1 MLSAAEKCCGLAS
14 VDPPMET
21 LSYLGNKCYEM
32 DVVSA
37 QNVCGCVPVDPLPME
52 TVYVFVGVCLWTPLP
67 MGTVYVSSVPTIKGA
82 TGLNNLGNTCFMNAA
97 LQCVSNTWPLTQ
109 YFAGGLHLF
118 ELNR

>member
-14 VDPPMET
+14 VDPPMEI

-52 TVYVFVGVCLWTPLP
+52 
-67 MGTVYVSSVPTIKGA
+67 TVYVSSVPTIKGA